1 MFFHLDDSHL
11 LPRSNRVIILPI
23 PFYKKEKKIGIR
35 KLLGA
40 TISSIISLLSRE
52 YLQPILMA
60 FVLASITIWYPM
72 HTWLEA
78 FPFRRP
84 IHWWIFLIAG
94 GFVII
99 IAFMTI
105 SIQIIKAA
113 LANPVHCLKSSE

>member
-1 MFFHLDDSHL
+1 LFFHLDYSHL
-11 LPRSNRVIILPI
+11 LSRSNRVIVLYY
-23 PFYKKEKKIGIR
+23 FTKKKEIGIR

-78 FPFRRP
+78 FPFRTP

-94 GFVII
+94 SLVII
-99 IAFMTI
+99 IAFITI